1 MNFHSEKK
9 LPFNSLPWR
18 RLFRFVNLRGKHVS
32 VMIALM
38 ILVAAIEVLQPFIV
52 GWLVDRVIIPENFE
66 YMYLFVIIFGAL
78 GIIQAAN
85 IFAFIVIAGKMEVGI
100 CYDIRK
106 EGFKR
111 LQELSF
117 SYYDRTPTGWIMA
130 RMTSDITKLGDVV
143 AWGLVDISWGLA
155 YMLIM
160 AVTMF
165 VVNFRLAMVSLSVLP
180 LLVIMALWFQKKLLS
195 GYRRIRSVNSR
206 LSAGYSEGIDGAR
219 TTKTLVREKR
229 STAEFEKIAGT
240 MRQRTV
246 RTATVS
252 AFYLPAVLTFSAVGT
267 ALALWRGGNALLAGT
282 GITYGALVSFV
293 FATAGFF
300 EPVMELSRIFADL
313 QYAQA
318 SAERVLSLLEEEP
331 DIRDAG
337 TLDVSESSLSG
348 IKGTVEFDSVDFQ
361 YRIGETVLYDFNLK
375 VRAGETLALV
385 GESGAG
391 KSTVVNLLC
400 RFYEPTRGRIL
411 IDGIDYRKRSQAWLQ
426 SSLGYVLQTPHLF
439 NGSVMENIRYGRLEA
454 SDNEV
459 IEAAK
464 LVGAHHFILN
474 LLDGYAS
481 NVGTLGAKLSV
492 GEKQLISFARAI
504 LADPAIFVLDEATS
518 SVDIQTEER
527 IRKAINR
534 VLKRRTSFV
543 IAHRLSTVREADRIV
558 VLSKGRIIEEGSHE
572 TLSRRRGA
580 YWELYTRQLRL
591 ENEAKLLES

>member
-1 MNFHSEKK
+1 MNSHSRKK
-9 LPFNSLPWR
+9 WR
-18 RLFRFVNLRGKHVS
+18 FDFLTWGKLLRFVSLHKKHVS

-38 ILVAAIEVLQPFIV
+38 ILVAAIEVVQPFIV

-66 YMYLFVIIFGAL
+66 YMYPFIAVFGAL
-78 GIIQAAN
+78 GIVQAIN
-85 IFAFIVIAGKMEVGI
+85 IFAFIVIAGKVEVGI

-130 RMTSDITKLGDVV
+130 RMTSDITKLGDVI

-165 VVNFRLAMVSLSVLP
+165 TVNFRLAMVSLSVLP
-180 LLVIMALWFQKKLLS
+180 PLIIMSLWFQKKLLS
-195 GYRRIRSVNSR
+195 GYREIRSVNSR
-206 LSAGYSEGIDGAR
+206 LTAGYSEGIDGAR
-219 TTKTLVREKR
+219 TTKTLVREKKNTR
-229 STAEFEKIAGT
+229 EFEEITNT
-240 MRQRTV
+240 MRRRTI

-252 AFYLPAVLTFSAVGT
+252 AFYLPAVLTFGAAGT
-267 ALALWRGGNALLAGT
+267 ALALWRGGSTLLAGT

-300 EPVMELSRIFADL
+300 EPVMELSRAFADL

-318 SAERVLSLLEEEP
+318 SAERVLSLLEEIP
-331 DIRDAG
+331 DIREVKA
-337 TLDVSESSLSG
+337 LDTPKSYLSEIEG
-348 IKGTVEFDSVDFQ
+348 RIKFESVDFQ
-361 YRIGETVLYDFNLK
+361 YRMGEMVLQDFNLE
-375 VRAGETLALV
+375 VGAGETLALV

-391 KSTVVNLLC
+391 KSTVVNLVC
-400 RFYEPTRGRIL
+400 RFYEPTKGRIL
-411 IDGIDYRKRSQAWLQ
+411 IDDIDYRKRSQGWLQ
-426 SSLGYVLQTPHLF
+426 SRLGYVLQTPHLF
-439 NGSVMENIRYGRLEA
+439 NGTVMENIRYGRLEA

-464 LVGAHHFILN
+464 LVGAHDFILN
-474 LLDGYAS
+474 LIDGYAS
-481 NVGTLGAKLSV
+481 DVGTSGAKLSV

-504 LADPAIFVLDEATS
+504 LVNPAIFVLDEATG
-518 SVDIQTEER
+518 SVDIQTEET
-527 IRKAINR
+527 IRKAIHR
-534 VLKRRTSFV
+534 VLEKRTSFV

-558 VLSKGRIIEEGSHE
+558 VLSRGRIIEEGPHKV
-572 TLSRRRGA
+572 LIQRRGA
-580 YWELYTRQLRL
+580 YRALYTRQLRL
-591 ENEAKLLES
+591 ENETRLLE

>member
-1 MNFHSEKK
+1 MNSHSRKK
-9 LPFNSLPWR
+9 WR
-18 RLFRFVNLRGKHVS
+18 FDFLTWGKLLRFVSLHKKHVS

-38 ILVAAIEVLQPFIV
+38 ILVAAIEVVQPFIV

-66 YMYLFVIIFGAL
+66 YMYPFIAVFGAL
-78 GIIQAAN
+78 GIVQAIN
-85 IFAFIVIAGKMEVGI
+85 IFAFIVIAGKVEVGI

-130 RMTSDITKLGDVV
+130 RMTSDITKLGDVI

-165 VVNFRLAMVSLSVLP
+165 TVNFRLAMVSLSVLP
-180 LLVIMALWFQKKLLS
+180 PLIIMSLWFQKKLLS
-195 GYRRIRSVNSR
+195 GYREIRSVNSR
-206 LSAGYSEGIDGAR
+206 LTAGYSEGIDGAR
-219 TTKTLVREKR
+219 TTKTLVREKKNTR
-229 STAEFEKIAGT
+229 EFEEITNT
-240 MRQRTV
+240 MRRRTI

-252 AFYLPAVLTFSAVGT
+252 AFYLPAVLTFGAAGT
-267 ALALWRGGNALLAGT
+267 ALALWRGGSTLLAGT

-300 EPVMELSRIFADL
+300 EPVMELSRAFADL

-318 SAERVLSLLEEEP
+318 SAERVLSLLEEIP
-331 DIRDAG
+331 DIREVKA
-337 TLDVSESSLSG
+337 LDTPKSYLPEIEG
-348 IKGTVEFDSVDFQ
+348 RIKFESVDFQ
-361 YRIGETVLYDFNLK
+361 YRMGEMVLQDFNLE
-375 VRAGETLALV
+375 VGAGETLALV

-391 KSTVVNLLC
+391 KSTVVNLVC
-400 RFYEPTRGRIL
+400 RFYEPTKGRIL
-411 IDGIDYRKRSQAWLQ
+411 IDDIDYRKRSQGWLQ
-426 SSLGYVLQTPHLF
+426 SRLGYVLQTPHLF
-439 NGSVMENIRYGRLEA
+439 NGTVMENIRYGRLEA

-464 LVGAHHFILN
+464 LVGAHDFILN
-474 LLDGYAS
+474 LIDGYAS
-481 NVGTLGAKLSV
+481 DVGTSGAKLSV

-504 LADPAIFVLDEATS
+504 LVNPAIFVLDEATG
-518 SVDIQTEER
+518 SVDIQTEET
-527 IRKAINR
+527 IRKAIHR
-534 VLKRRTSFV
+534 VLEKRTSFV

-558 VLSKGRIIEEGSHE
+558 VLSRGRIIEEGPHKV
-572 TLSRRRGA
+572 LIQRRGA
-580 YWELYTRQLRL
+580 YRALYTRQLRL
-591 ENEAKLLES
+591 ENETRLLE